1 LQPALAKATKTIIS
15 SDKHAIHQTE
25 ISVEQVKIWIF
36 CAACQKKE
44 YRVAEIV
51 DEIKT
56 NHPPG
61 TTPIQPGG
69 QFGFFIALRFSSRSG
84 NNFWNNCPTVQN
96 ASFQLGFWVFGFLTW
111 SSRCVVP
118 C

>member
-51 DEIKT
+51 DEIKS
-56 NHPPG
+56 NHPPPYSLGDNLVSSLRCDFLRDLETISG
-61 TTPIQPGG
+61 TTVQRCKTHLSNLV
-69 QFGFFIALRFSSRSG
+69 FGS
-84 NNFWNNCPTVQN
+84 
-96 ASFQLGFWVFGFLTW
+96 LGF
-111 SSRCVVP
+111 
-118 C
+118 